1 MKQILSLV
9 DKLNWTIIIILCA
22 TIGLAPFSPPHIVE
36 KITLLING
44 DLVKAID
51 WFDLLLHGLP
61 WILLTLKALVYFKKR

>member
-22 TIGLAPFSPPHIVE
+22 TLGLAPFSPPHIVE

-51 WFDLLLHGLP
+51 WFDLFLHGLP
-61 WILLTLKALVYFKKR
+61 WIILTLKALVYFKKR